1 MLTLFFEN
9 LFSNIPRITKY
20 LRGRNLFFAIT
31 HSCKRKTLGNK
42 NASFTVNPDAISSSD
57 IVYSFGIGTD
67 ISFDLQLINLYG
79 LKVFAFD
86 PTPKSIE
93 WLSKQ
98 KLPENFKA
106 FPLGIANYSGEADF
120 FLPKNENYVS
130 ASMTSRQSDSFVRV
144 KVKTLADIA
153 KELGHTTIDIL
164 KMDIEGAEYDV
175 IDDILKSDIKI
186 HQLLIEFHHRFHPEG
201 SNITRSAIKKLKQSG
216 FLLFYVSQ
224 NGEEFSFIK
233 PDFNR

>member
-1 MLTLFFEN
+1 MLKFFYEN
-9 LFSNIPRITKY
+9 LYSNFPRIIKFF
-20 LRGRNLFFAIT
+20 RGRNLFFAIR
-31 HSCKRKTLGNK
+31 HSCPRKTLGNK
-42 NASFTVNPDAISSSD
+42 NASFTVNPSVISSVD

-67 ISFDLQLINLYG
+67 ISFDLKLIEMFG

-93 WLSKQ
+93 WLNQQ

-106 FPLGIANYSGEADF
+106 FPLGIASYSGNADF

-130 ASMTSRQSDSFVRV
+130 ASMTTKQSDKFVRV
-144 KVKTLADIA
+144 KVKTLGDIA
-153 KELGHTTIDIL
+153 KELGHTSIDIL

-175 IDDILKSDIKI
+175 IDDILRSGIKI
-186 HQLLIEFHHRFHPEG
+186 HQWLIEFHHRFHPEG
-201 SNITRSAIKKLKQSG
+201 SKITRRSIEKLRQAG
-216 FLLFYVSQ
+216 FLLFHVSR

-233 PDFNR
+233 PDFIR

>member
-1 MLTLFFEN
+1 M
-9 LFSNIPRITKY
+9 
-20 LRGRNLFFAIT
+20 
-31 HSCKRKTLGNK
+31 GNK
-42 NASFTVNPDAISSSD
+42 NARFTVNPAAISSAD

-67 ISFDLQLINLYG
+67 ISFDLQLIEKYG

-86 PTPKSIE
+86 PTPKSID
-93 WLSKQ
+93 WLNQQ

-106 FPLGIANYSGEADF
+106 FPLGIASYSGNADF

-130 ASMTSRQSDSFVRV
+130 ASMTTKQSDNFVSV

-153 KELGHTTIDIL
+153 EELGHTTIDIL
-164 KMDIEGAEYDV
+164 KMDIEGAEYGV
-175 IDDILKSDIKI
+175 IDDILKSGIKI

-201 SNITRSAIKKLKQSG
+201 SKVTRRSIEKLRQAD
-216 FLLFYVSQ
+216 FLLFHVSR

-233 PDFNR
+233 ADFNR